1 MNIQEKSKG
10 GRPPKSEVM
19 KRNHLVRTKLTK
31 AEKEI
36 VKAKAARA
44 GVTLYE
50 YMRQA
55 VLTAQ
60 VIKPEPPVSPEE
72 WEVLK
77 ELMVAIRNL
86 GINVNTIALKANNNL
101 VRDYA
106 HDMKLF
112 LQEADRIKQ
121 TYFNKLP

>member
-44 GVTLYE
+44 GVTVYE

-72 WEVLK
+72 WGILK
-77 ELMVAIRNL
+77 GLMVAIRNL
-86 GINVNTIALKANNNL
+86 GINVNTIAQKANSGL
-101 VRDYA
+101 ARDYVY
-106 HDMKLF
+106 DLKRF
-112 LQEADRIKQ
+112 LQEAGRIKQ
-121 TYFNKLP
+121 EYIDKLP

>member
-19 KRNHLVRTKLTK
+19 KRNYLVRTKLTK

-44 GVTLYE
+44 GVTVYE

-55 VLTAQ
+55 ILTAQ
-60 VIKPEPPVSPEE
+60 VIKPEPPISPDE
-72 WEVLK
+72 WRILK
-77 ELMVAIRNL
+77 DLMVAIRNL
-86 GINVNTIALKANNNL
+86 GINVNAIAQKANNGL
-101 VRDYA
+101 ARDYA
-106 HDMKLF
+106 YDLKRF
-112 LQEADRIKQ
+112 LQEAERIKQ
-121 TYFNKLP
+121 EYIDKLP

>member
-1 MNIQEKSKG
+1 MNIPEKSKG

-19 KRNHLVRTKLTK
+19 KRNYFVKTKLTK
-31 AEKEI
+31 VEKEI
-36 VKAKAARA
+36 IKAKAARA

-60 VIKPEPPVSPEE
+60 VIKPEPPITPEE
-72 WEVLK
+72 WGILK

-86 GINVNTIALKANNNL
+86 GINVSAIALKANNGLARN
-101 VRDYA
+101 YA
-106 HDMKLF
+106 YDLKLF
-112 LQEADRIKQ
+112 LQEANRIKQ
-121 TYFNKLP
+121 TYISKLS

>member
-1 MNIQEKSKG
+1 MNIPDKSKG
-10 GRPPKSEVM
+10 GRPPKTEVM
-19 KRNHLVRTKLTK
+19 KRIYFVRTKLTK
-31 AEKEI
+31 AEKDI

-55 VLTAQ
+55 VLTAR

-77 ELMVAIRNL
+77 CLMVAIRNL

-106 HDMKLF
+106 YDMKLF

-121 TYFNKLP
+121 IYFNKLP